1 MPPEANAIP
10 PRVAALQIAMCAVFG
25 LGQIAA
31 KTGLAGIS
39 PIYQAGLRSCGAVL
53 ILLLWVWLRRIPLR
67 DGSHTVGHG
76 LAIGLLF
83 AGEFV
88 ALYLGLSQTGAA
100 RATILLYTAP
110 FFVALGA
117 HWFVPNDRLN
127 RQKSIGLGLA
137 FAGVLVAF
145 QDRDTANI
153 STLTG
158 DLLCVLA
165 AMCWAATTVYVKAS
179 PLRSVAPEKTLLYQ
193 LVVSAIVLMAL
204 SALLGESGVFASS
217 PLVWLAFAYQTVM
230 VASVGYLTWFFLVA
244 RYRASALSSY
254 TFLSPVFG
262 VLFAWWL
269 LGEPISAV
277 LFISVAL
284 IAVGIAFV
292 NRSDL

>member
-1 MPPEANAIP
+1 MPPETNAIP
-10 PRVAALQIAMCAVFG
+10 ARIAALQVAMCAVFG

-31 KTGLAGIS
+31 KTGLGGIS

-53 ILLLWVWLRRIPLR
+53 VLLLWVWLRRISLR
-67 DGSHTVGHG
+67 DASRTAGHG

-110 FFVALGA
+110 FFVAIGA

-127 RQKSIGLGLA
+127 RQKVIGLALA
-137 FAGVLVAF
+137 FAGVLIAF
-145 QDRDTANI
+145 QDRDTTNNA
-153 STLTG
+153 TLTG
-158 DLLCVLA
+158 DLLCVVA
-165 AMCWAATTVYVKAS
+165 AICWAATTVYVKAT

-193 LVVSAIVLMAL
+193 LAVSAIVLLAL
-204 SALLGESGVFASS
+204 SALMNEPGVFAAS
-217 PLVWLAFAYQTVM
+217 PLVWLAFAYQTIM
-230 VASVGYLTWFFLVA
+230 VASVGYLSWFFLVA

-284 IAVGIAFV
+284 IAAGIVFV
-292 NRSDL
+292 NRSS